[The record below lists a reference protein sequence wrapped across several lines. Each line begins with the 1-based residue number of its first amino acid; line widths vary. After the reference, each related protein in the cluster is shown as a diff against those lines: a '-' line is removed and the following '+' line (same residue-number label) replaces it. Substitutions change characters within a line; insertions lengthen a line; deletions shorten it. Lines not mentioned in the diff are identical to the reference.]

1 MDTGENTLKVFVV
14 MDATDGKDLPACI
27 FERGSAVIEFFIVQN
42 QKSVMELSGVFDFKT
57 AELAVE

>member
-1 MDTGENTLKVFVV
+1 